1 MKDYFKELLEYS
13 HYYNLEIIKK
23 FNDGDLHFMVPK
35 RAIQLLSHILNAQK
49 IWNNR
54 IEGKQDRVEVW
65 KNLEVDQLED
75 AENENFHETLRILE
89 KEDLD
94 RVVSFTNTKG
104 ESYQNSIR
112 DIIFH
117 VINHSTYHRGQ
128 IATEFRKQ
136 GIDPIVSDFVY
147 YKLDKQV

>member
-1 MKDYFKELLEYS
+1 MKDYFKQLMEYS

-23 FNDGDLHFMVPK
+23 FQDGDLEFMIPE
-35 RAIQLLSHILNAQK
+35 RAILLLSHTLNAQK

-54 IEGKQDRVEVW
+54 LAGEEDKVDVWGNVDVE
-65 KNLEVDQLED
+65 EMEH
-75 AENENFHETLRILE
+75 AENTNFEETIAVLE

-94 RVVSFTNTKG
+94 RIVQFQNSKG
-104 ESYQNSIR
+104 ESYQNSVR

-147 YKLDKQV
+147 YKLDK

>member
-13 HYYNLEIIKK
+13 HYYNLEIIRKM
-23 FNDGDLHFMVPK
+23 NDGDLHFMIPE
-35 RAIQLLSHILNAQK
+35 RAIQLLSHTLNAQK

-54 IEGKQDRVEVW
+54 LEGKEDQVQVW
-65 KNLEVDQLED
+65 KNLEIDDLESIEND
-75 AENENFHETLRILE
+75 NYQKSLSILENEE
-89 KEDLD
+89 LD
-94 RVVSFTNTKG
+94 RTVNYKNSKG
-104 ESYQNSIR
+104 ESYQSSVR

-147 YKLDKQV
+147 YKLKK

>member
-23 FNDGDLHFMVPK
+23 INDGDLHFMIPD
-35 RAIQLLSHILNAQK
+35 RAIQLLSHTLNAQK

-54 IEGKQDRVEVW
+54 IEGKEDQVQVW
-65 KNLEVDQLED
+65 KNLEIDELESI
-75 AENENFHETLRILE
+75 ENGNFRESLTIL
-89 KEDLD
+89 KNEDLD
-94 RVVSFTNTKG
+94 RIVQFRNSKG
-104 ESYQNSIR
+104 ESYQNSVK

-147 YKLDKQV
+147 YKLNK

>member
-1 MKDYFKELLEYS
+1 MKEYFKELLEYS

-35 RAIQLLSHILNAQK
+35 RAIQLLSHTLNAQK

-54 IEGKQDRVEVW
+54 MKGKEDQVEVW
-65 KNLEVDQLED
+65 KNLEVDQLES
-75 AENENFHETLRILE
+75 AENENFQETLALLE
-89 KEDLD
+89 KEELG
-94 RVVSFTNTKG
+94 RVVKFKNSRG
-104 ESYQNSIR
+104 ERYENSVR

-128 IATEFRKQ
+128 IATEFRKE

-147 YKLDKQV
+147 YKLDR

>member
-23 FNDGDLHFMVPK
+23 FNDGDLEFMIPE
-35 RAIQLLSHILNAQK
+35 RAIKLLSHILNAQN

-54 IEGKQDRVEVW
+54 VMEKEDKVNVW
-65 KNLEVDQLED
+65 QNYEVDKMKSIEIK
-75 AENENFHETLRILE
+75 NFKETLDILE
-89 KEDLD
+89 NEDLD
-94 RVVSFTNTKG
+94 RIVKYKNSKG
-104 ESYQNSIR
+104 ERYQNSLR

-117 VINHSTYHRGQ
+117 VVNHSTYHRGQ
-128 IATEFRKQ
+128 IATEFRKE

-147 YKLDKQV
+147 YKLDN

>member
-13 HYYNLEIIKK
+13 HHYNLEIIKK
-23 FNDGDLHFMVPK
+23 FNDGDLHFMVPE
-35 RAIQLLSHILNAQK
+35 RAIELLSHTLNAQK
-49 IWNNR
+49 IWNERLKGNSDYV
-54 IEGKQDRVEVW
+54 KVWEVQ
-65 KNLEVDQLED
+65 EVDKLED
-75 AENENFHETLRILE
+75 IENENYKESLSILE

-94 RVVSFTNTKG
+94 RIVKYSNTKG
-104 ESYQNSIR
+104 ESYQNTVK

-117 VINHSTYHRGQ
+117 IVNHSTYHRGQ

-147 YKLDKQV
+147 YKLGK

>member
-1 MKDYFKELLEYS
+1 MKEYFKELLEYS
-13 HYYNLEIIKK
+13 HYYNLEIIRKM
-23 FNDGDLHFMVPK
+23 NDGDLHFMIPE
-35 RAIQLLSHILNAQK
+35 RAIQLLSHTLNAQK

-54 IEGKQDRVEVW
+54 LEGKEDQVQVW
-65 KNLEVDQLED
+65 KNLEIDDLESIEND
-75 AENENFHETLRILE
+75 NFQRSLAILENEE
-89 KEDLD
+89 LD
-94 RVVSFTNTKG
+94 RTVNYKNSKG
-104 ESYQNSIR
+104 ESYQSSVR

-147 YKLDKQV
+147 YKLKK

>member
-35 RAIQLLSHILNAQK
+35 RSIQLLSHILNAQK

-54 IEGKQDRVEVW
+54 IKGKEDEVGVW
-65 KNLEVDQLED
+65 KNLEVDELEV
-75 AENENFHETLRILE
+75 AENENFEETLSILE
-89 KEDLD
+89 KEELD
-94 RVVSFTNTKG
+94 KVIKFKNSKG
-104 ESYQNSIR
+104 ETYENSVR

-117 VINHSTYHRGQ
+117 IINHSTYHRGQ
-128 IATEFRKQ
+128 IATEFRKE

-147 YKLDKQV
+147 YKVNK

>member
-13 HYYNLEIIKK
+13 HFYNLEIIKK
-23 FNDGDLHFMVPK
+23 FNDGDLHFMVPD
-35 RAIQLLSHILNAQK
+35 RAVELLSHILNAQK
-49 IWNNR
+49 IWNERLKGNSDYVKVWEVQKIDELER
-54 IEGKQDRVEVW
+54 IEI
-65 KNLEVDQLED
+65 
-75 AENENFHETLRILE
+75 ENFQESLAVIE

-94 RVVSFTNTKG
+94 RIVEYRNTKG
-104 ESYQNSIR
+104 AHYRNSVR

-117 VINHSTYHRGQ
+117 MVNHSTYHRGQ

-147 YKLDKQV
+147 YKLDK